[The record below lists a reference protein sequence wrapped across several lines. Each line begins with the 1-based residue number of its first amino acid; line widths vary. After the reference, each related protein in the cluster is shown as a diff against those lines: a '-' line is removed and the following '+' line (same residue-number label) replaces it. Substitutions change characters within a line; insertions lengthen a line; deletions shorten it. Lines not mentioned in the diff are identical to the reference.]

1 MEELKQEHWNLDAYG
16 DDVISN
22 LCNLDINESLDVV
35 GVHRQSD
42 VYTKPITMT
51 LAIGYKRIR
60 YGSNEGAMLD
70 EEIVEF
76 CKTFGLELRNIY
88 RHVSQCCN

>member
-1 MEELKQEHWNLDAYG
+1 
-16 DDVISN
+16 VITKK
-22 LCNLDINESLDVV
+22 LGIKLEGEGNE
-35 GVHRQSD
+35 
-42 VYTKPITMT
+42 TMT

-76 CKTFGLELRNIY
+76 CNIM
-88 RHVSQCCN
+88 SM